1 MASSEVNVLT
11 DKKAVL
17 LQGNRAMPQVL
28 FIGVLQM
35 NTVGVLQLPNF
46 RRNIFV

>member
-28 FIGVLQM
+28 AVVFGLK
-35 NTVGVLQLPNF
+35 F
-46 RRNIFV
+46 ADNIHYKFE